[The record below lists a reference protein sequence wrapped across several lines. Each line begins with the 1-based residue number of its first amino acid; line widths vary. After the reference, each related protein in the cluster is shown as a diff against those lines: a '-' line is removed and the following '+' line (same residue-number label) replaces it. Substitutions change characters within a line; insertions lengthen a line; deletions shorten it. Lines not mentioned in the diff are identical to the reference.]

1 MQFSLAHYSLMG
13 CELKFLHHVYT
24 LMSVIVT
31 PNHRSWR
38 LSNETYREWNVN
50 HSSRCFF
57 SSPRCLE
64 RVHIYNF
71 IIPDEYLHDKQ
82 PPVIKRKNCTT
93 PQSETKCK
101 FTSAF
106 TENFFFN
113 FAFFFYQQRCVCSR
127 YLALHNSSCR
137 GRRGRQ
143 KGVRQS
149 IKTSSEREKI

>member
-1 MQFSLAHYSLMG
+1 MWIKISPSRLHAHVSH
-13 CELKFLHHVYT
+13 CHSESSFVK
-24 LMSVIVT
+24 IVKR
-31 PNHRSWR
+31 N
-38 LSNETYREWNVN
+38 LSGMKCQSFVKM
-50 HSSRCFF
+50 FF